1 MRCASQMSQHEIG
14 VQRTTKRLG
23 ASQSDVAGRM
33 LKRIRFCTQ
42 EPKQS
47 HPPTRRLT
55 CLLQQETRQ
64 RQPRIN
70 NQRWMYRGKRRLPTQ
85 AEPSRCSTYDMKI
98 MPMYHPL
105 AGSDRKPVL
114 RLQITRH
121 HPTLTS
127 PKPRGYCQQ
136 AETQRRCYGG
146 SCLAGAETRPC
157 TLSSKG
163 W

>member
-55 CLLQQETRQ
+55 CLQNLRESYCYYCSEDVRRASQ
-64 RQPRIN
+64 RDA
-70 NQRWMYRGKRRLPTQ
+70 W
-85 AEPSRCSTYDMKI
+85 
-98 MPMYHPL
+98 
-105 AGSDRKPVL
+105 
-114 RLQITRH
+114 ITAAKD
-121 HPTLTS
+121 LN
-127 PKPRGYCQQ
+127 
-136 AETQRRCYGG
+136 
-146 SCLAGAETRPC
+146 
-157 TLSSKG
+157 
-163 W
+163 